1 MLAPQGKAE
10 KILKRGPLEK
20 MHKTKHQMFAVSIG
34 HAIEREIEIGNRT
47 FGLITYNQKDSACKT
62 SALTVTEKEVSTKQL
77 QKCH

>member
-1 MLAPQGKAE
+1 
-10 KILKRGPLEK
+10 
-20 MHKTKHQMFAVSIG
+20 MFAVSIG

-47 FGLITYNQKDSACKT
+47 FGLIMYNQKDSACKT